1 MRCLYRRDLMNG
13 CSTTFNDKSI
23 DSHAYDNIGNV
34 TKYIDE
40 SGNVVAAYE
49 YDAFGRIISQTG
61 PMAEVFRIRFSSKY
75 YDPETGLYYYGYR
88 FYSPAL
94 MRWLNRDPIEEEGGL
109 NLYGFCGNNPLSKID
124 SNGCGTWAFGIPSP
138 WGNAPNFTVSYE
150 LDKKERK
157 CCKGVKV
164 MRYVRK
170 FITGGQ
176 IGPYFM
182 DGNSENFVEGTTIGY
197 APDDWPEGP
206 GIGWWNKVY
215 YRISWSWDFKFE
227 AVCTK
232 GDWKGKTLS
241 TRKKLYWADGH
252 KPGETVFRHGFLDPP
267 QWWPNLTLP
276 SMMR

>member
-1 MRCLYRRDLMNG
+1 MNCQPAIHEHKLKNRIATAHFG
-13 CSTTFNDKSI
+13 KHD
-23 DSHAYDNIGNV
+23 D
-34 TKYIDE
+34 
-40 SGNVVAAYE
+40 
-49 YDAFGRIISQTG
+49 FGRTISQSG
-61 PMAEVFRIRFSSKY
+61 PLADFFRIRFSSKY

-94 MRWLNRDPIEEEGGL
+94 MRWLNRDPIEESGGL

-138 WGNAPNFTVSYE
+138 WGNAPDFTVSYE